1 MVNPLTP
8 PLQVEISSQDIADA
22 LAQMAEK
29 HRYREARSSE
39 ASAPCFGTKTLTIT
53 PQVLFMAD
61 TCQAATLAKHFY
73 APGAW
78 SNASATL
85 ARRADASCHARRAR
99 YRLQRAWRAVV
110 ELCAGQQRGVVAG

>member
-1 MVNPLTP
+1 M
-8 PLQVEISSQDIADA
+8 QVEISSQDIADA

-39 ASAPCFGTKTLTIT
+39 AFAPSFATRALTVT

-78 SNASATL
+78 STASAPL
-85 ARRADASCHARRAR
+85 ARRADASCRARRAR
-99 YRLQRAWRAVV
+99 HRLQRAGRAVV
-110 ELCAGQQRGVVAG
+110 ELYAGQQRGAVAG